1 MNNVTFCKFSW
12 PEGKKSSSQ
21 TACWPFAFF
30 VMAYQFENISCWK
43 LLNSAS
49 YCCSVRPKVYVRL
62 CVGKNIGNFYQVS
75 HPNDHLR
82 DPQLQRIAKPHKPLP
97 IYTGVNC
104 RNIIANWLV
113 FHLFW
118 LYYITEKLA
127 TQICMHCS
135 LILTVLIDT
144 CLHQNHPLIMTPS
157 FTLLTAIAVSTT
169 VASQVTL
176 HSCHLM

>member
-1 MNNVTFCKFSW
+1 M
-12 PEGKKSSSQ
+12 
-21 TACWPFAFF
+21 
-30 VMAYQFENISCWK
+30 
-43 LLNSAS
+43 LNSAS
-49 YCCSVRPKVYVRL
+49 YCCSVRPKVYVGL

-127 TQICMHCS
+127 SQICMHCS

-144 CLHQNHPLIMTPS
+144 CLHQKHPLIYDTIFHLINSNSSVHYSCFSGYPS
-157 FTLLTAIAVSTT
+157 FMSLNVEIHVMFSFKWILW
-169 VASQVTL
+169 
-176 HSCHLM
+176 